1 MLENWLQAWQSGW
14 SSCWDTGLGL
24 RWILLCVWEE
34 NMSVH
39 QLLLRKREAMRPIL
53 NLACLFKMQIPEN
66 KESDYKGHWKLGAQL
81 WAKLLCTQPHCSI
94 YQSRQQHLL
103 LFAHCCCPTPYI
115 LFEEAGEQT
124 LSSCSEASPISP
136 LDLFLQKTCKPDGH
150 YLGVT
155 GLTEFCIKK
164 AVSLF

>member
-14 SSCWDTGLGL
+14 SSCWGTGLGL

-81 WAKLLCTQPHCSI
+81 WARLLCTQPHCSI
-94 YQSRQQHLL
+94 DQSRQQHLL
-103 LFAHCCCPTPYI
+103 LFAHCCCPIYLKRQENKPSQ
-115 LFEEAGEQT
+115 AVQKPA
-124 LSSCSEASPISP
+124 LSLLWIYFYRKPANLMGITWEL
-136 LDLFLQKTCKPDGH
+136 LD
-150 YLGVT
+150 
-155 GLTEFCIKK
+155 
-164 AVSLF
+164 SLNSA